1 MGGYKSLDSLELHLW
16 YDKQHSYGGQNPGF
30 LYPESPRGKESG
42 VAAVADGLMT
52 TASFVY

>member
-42 VAAVADGLMT
+42 VAAVADGLMAT
-52 TASFVY
+52 PFVYW